1 MLKKNFIF
9 CLLLSAI
16 GFFNPACATF
26 GFLSNHPTQ
35 NVEIDSL
42 IEVAR
47 TVYSNEEYKESLQIY
62 NSIVKLS
69 EEKNYSEGKVIG
81 YLGISGVFY
90 NIGKLD
96 VSTSYL
102 IKAREESYA
111 KNNPN
116 ILYSISVREG
126 LNLHTIGLYDE
137 ALKKYR
143 ESLKI
148 ASKLNDKEDRIDKS
162 YSVYINIGDLYQLKK
177 QNDSALYFY
186 KTAYNS
192 STRDLLNK
200 FVSSASISE
209 LYSEKGQLDSAYTYL
224 DYSKYYSRKLGT
236 TYAAALY
243 KEMKGKYLI
252 AKQEYNLAIE
262 SLESSVELNHSIHRS
277 NPQLFRLLSEVNQ
290 KLGKEEVSTAYLKKY
305 VHTKDSLES
314 IRKQNLKVPILLAEI
329 DAEHRLEKAESHTKM
344 IAFILLLLLAIIS
357 SLAYYFIK
365 KQKRK
370 GLRGKKENHNLK
382 KKLNNAFD
390 EVVELAETNSPN
402 FLSRFIEVYPE
413 FYNQLITEYPKLTTA
428 DVRLCAL
435 MKLDFSTKE
444 IAEITFSSLRTVQNR
459 MYKLRKKFNL
469 STDEKL
475 NRFIQSFH
483 IETLTVKS

>member
-1 MLKKNFIF
+1 MLKKSLFWSWVFIM
-9 CLLLSAI
+9 S
-16 GFFNPACATF
+16 GFFNPANATF
-26 GFLSNHPTQ
+26 GFLSNPPTH
-35 NVEIDSL
+35 NEEIDSL

-47 TVYSNEEYKESLQIY
+47 TVYTNEDYVESLRLY
-62 NSIVKLS
+62 NTIVKLS
-69 EEKNYSEGKVIG
+69 EAEKYSEGKVIG
-81 YLGISGVFY
+81 YLGISGVYY

-102 IKAREESYA
+102 IKARNESYA
-111 KNNPN
+111 KQNPKV
-116 ILYSISVREG
+116 LYSISFREG
-126 LNLHTIGLYDE
+126 TNLHTIGLYDE

-143 ESLKI
+143 ESLEI
-148 ASKLNDKEDRIDKS
+148 ASKLKDKDDRIDKT

-177 QNDSALYFY
+177 QNDSALYYY
-186 KTAYNS
+186 KTAYTS
-192 STRDLLNK
+192 STGDLLNK

-209 LYSEKGQLDSAYTYL
+209 LYSEKGQLDSANTYL
-224 DYSKYYSRKLGT
+224 EYSKYYSRKLGT

-252 AKQEYNLAIE
+252 AKKEYASAIE
-262 SLESSVELNHSIHRS
+262 SLESSVELNHTIHRS
-277 NPQLFRLLSEVNQ
+277 NPQLYRLLSEVYQ
-290 KLGKEEVSTAYLKKY
+290 KTGKEEVSTAYLKKY

-314 IRKQNLKVPILLAEI
+314 IRKQNLKVPVLLAQI
-329 DAEHRLEKAESHTKM
+329 DTEKKLEKAESHSKM
-344 IAFILLLLLAIIS
+344 IVYVLLLLLVLVS

-370 GLRGKKENHNLK
+370 GLRGKKENHKLK
-382 KKLNNAFD
+382 KKLNNAFE

-413 FYNQLITEYPKLTTA
+413 FYNQLITEYPTLTTA

-475 NRFIQSFH
+475 SRFIQTFH
-483 IETLTVKS
+483 IETINN

>member
-209 LYSEKGQLDSAYTYL
+209 LYSEKGQLDSAYTFW
-224 DYSKYYSRKLGT
+224 
-236 TYAAALY
+236 
-243 KEMKGKYLI
+243 I
-252 AKQEYNLAIE
+252 I
-262 SLESSVELNHSIHRS
+262 
-277 NPQLFRLLSEVNQ
+277 
-290 KLGKEEVSTAYLKKY
+290 
-305 VHTKDSLES
+305 
-314 IRKQNLKVPILLAEI
+314 QNTIP
-329 DAEHRLEKAESHTKM
+329 
-344 IAFILLLLLAIIS
+344 
-357 SLAYYFIK
+357 
-365 KQKRK
+365 
-370 GLRGKKENHNLK
+370 EN
-382 KKLNNAFD
+382 
-390 EVVELAETNSPN
+390 
-402 FLSRFIEVYPE
+402 
-413 FYNQLITEYPKLTTA
+413 
-428 DVRLCAL
+428 
-435 MKLDFSTKE
+435 
-444 IAEITFSSLRTVQNR
+444 
-459 MYKLRKKFNL
+459 
-469 STDEKL
+469 
-475 NRFIQSFH
+475 
-483 IETLTVKS
+483 